1 MAETRLRSP
10 LGRALGLGSA
20 KEGVEHWWGQ
30 RLTSLALIPLSLW
43 FVVSV
48 LTHLGADYV
57 EFGAWLDD
65 PITAVLMVLTVGVT
79 FHHMNAGL
87 QVVVEDYVHN
97 EGAKLAALIVI
108 RFACFFLAAAGILA
122 VLKISFGG

>member
-10 LGRALGLGSA
+10 LGRAMGLGSA
-20 KEGVEHWWGQ
+20 KEGVQHWWSQ
-30 RLTSLALIPLSLW
+30 RLTALAMIPLSLW

-65 PITAVLMVLTVGVT
+65 PITAVLMALTVGVT
-79 FHHMNAGL
+79 FHHANAGL
-87 QVVVEDYVHN
+87 QVVIEDYVHN
-97 EGAKLAALIVI
+97 EWAKLGALIAV

>member
-20 KEGVEHWWGQ
+20 KEGAEHWWGQ
-30 RLTSLALIPLSLW
+30 RLTALALIPLSLW

-65 PITAVLMVLTVGVT
+65 PVTAALMVLTVGVT
-79 FHHMNAGL
+79 FHHTNGGL
-87 QVVVEDYVHN
+87 QVVIEDYVHN
-97 EGAKLAALIVI
+97 EWAKLAAVI
-108 RFACFFLAAAGILA
+108 AVRFACFFLAAAGILA

>member
-20 KEGVEHWWGQ
+20 KEGAEHWWGQ
-30 RLTSLALIPLSLW
+30 RLTALALIPLSLW

-65 PITAVLMVLTVGVT
+65 PITAVLMALTVGVT
-79 FHHMNAGL
+79 FHHANAGL

-97 EGAKLAALIVI
+97 EWAKLASLIVL
-108 RFACFFLAAAGILA
+108 RFVCFFLAAAGILA